1 MPVSDADI
9 DNAVPAGGIPSRSLT
24 NAVLK
29 EIRTIAQNGENAAS
43 FVQRVASPAD
53 GSTVEVNQV
62 RQNGIVI
69 LEPSNNLAALTIR
82 LPVAPNQRDGQ
93 IIRLVTTRDIS
104 ALSFVDATLLNGI
117 DTMLANDAFAFQ
129 VIDDNT
135 WVRTVG

>member
-29 EIRTIAQNGENAAS
+29 AIRTIAQNGENAAS

-93 IIRLVTTRDIS
+93 IIRMVTTKDIS

>member
-29 EIRTIAQNGENAAS
+29 EIRTIAENGENAAS

-69 LEPSNNLAALTIR
+69 LEPANNLAALTIR
-82 LPVAPNQRDGQ
+82 LPVAPSQRDGQ
-93 IIRLVTTRDIS
+93 IIRLVTTKDIT

>member
-93 IIRLVTTRDIS
+93 IIRLVTTKDIS
-104 ALSFVDATLLNGI
+104 ALSFVDAMLLNGI

>member
-93 IIRLVTTRDIS
+93 IIRLVTTKDIS
-104 ALSFVDATLLNGI
+104 TLSFVDATLLNGI

>member
-9 DNAVPAGGIPSRSLT
+9 DNAVPAAGIPSRSLT

-29 EIRTIAQNGENAAS
+29 AIRTIAQNGENAAS
-43 FVQRVASPAD
+43 FVQRVAAPLD

-69 LEPSNNLAALTIR
+69 LEPTDNLAALTIR

-93 IIRLVTTRDIS
+93 IIRLVTTKDIS

>member
-29 EIRTIAQNGENAAS
+29 AIRTIAQNGENASS

-93 IIRLVTTRDIS
+93 IIRLVTTKDIS

>member
-29 EIRTIAQNGENAAS
+29 AIRTIAQNGENAAS
-43 FVQRVASPAD
+43 FVQRVASPTD
-53 GSTVEVNQV
+53 DSTVEVNQV

-93 IIRLVTTRDIS
+93 IIRLVTTKDIS

>member
-43 FVQRVASPAD
+43 FVQRVASPVD

-93 IIRLVTTRDIS
+93 IIRLVTTKDIS

>member
-29 EIRTIAQNGENAAS
+29 AIRTIAQNGENAAS

-93 IIRLVTTRDIS
+93 IIRLVTTKDIS

-129 VIDDNT
+129 VIDENT

>member
-29 EIRTIAQNGENAAS
+29 AIRTIAQNGENAAS
-43 FVQRVASPAD
+43 FVQRVVSPAD

-93 IIRLVTTRDIS
+93 IIRLVTTKDIS

>member
-29 EIRTIAQNGENAAS
+29 AIRTIAQNGENAAS
-43 FVQRVASPAD
+43 FVQRVVSPAD

-93 IIRLVTTRDIS
+93 IIRLVTTKDIS

-117 DTMLANDAFAFQ
+117 DAMLANDAFAFQ

>member
-29 EIRTIAQNGENAAS
+29 AIRTIAQNGENAAS

-93 IIRLVTTRDIS
+93 IIRLVTTKDIS

>member
-29 EIRTIAQNGENAAS
+29 AIRTIAQNGENAAS
-43 FVQRVASPAD
+43 FVQRMVSPAD

-93 IIRLVTTRDIS
+93 IIRLVTTKDIS

>member
-43 FVQRVASPAD
+43 FVQRVAAPAD

-69 LEPSNNLAALTIR
+69 LEPANNLAALTIR

-93 IIRLVTTRDIS
+93 IIRLVTTKDIT

>member
-9 DNAVPAGGIPSRSLT
+9 DNAVPTGGIPSRSLT

-29 EIRTIAQNGENAAS
+29 AIRTIAQNGENAAS
-43 FVQRVASPAD
+43 FVQRVAAPAD
-53 GSTVEVNQV
+53 GSTVEINQV

-69 LEPSNNLAALTIR
+69 LEPANNLAALTIR

-93 IIRLVTTRDIS
+93 IIRLVTTKDIT

-129 VIDDNT
+129 VIDENT

>member
-29 EIRTIAQNGENAAS
+29 AIRTIAQNGENAAS
-43 FVQRVASPAD
+43 FVQRVSAPGD

-69 LEPSNNLAALTIR
+69 LEPVAPLAALTVR
-82 LPVAPNQRDGQ
+82 LPVAPDQRMGQ
-93 IIRLVTTRDIS
+93 IIRLVTTQDITS
-104 ALSFVDATLLNGI
+104 LTFIDATLLNGI

>member
-9 DNAVPAGGIPSRSLT
+9 DNAVPDGGIPSRSLT

-29 EIRTIAQNGENAAS
+29 AIRTIAQNGENAAS

-93 IIRLVTTRDIS
+93 IIRLVTTKDIS

>member
-9 DNAVPAGGIPSRSLT
+9 DNAVPADGIPSRTLT

-29 EIRTIAQNGENAAS
+29 AIRTIAQNGENAAS

-93 IIRLVTTRDIS
+93 IIRLVTTKDIS

>member
-29 EIRTIAQNGENAAS
+29 DIRTIAQNGENAAS

-93 IIRLVTTRDIS
+93 IIRLVTTKDIS

>member
-93 IIRLVTTRDIS
+93 IIRLVTTKDIS
-104 ALSFVDATLLNGI
+104 SLSFVDATLLNGI

>member
-9 DNAVPAGGIPSRSLT
+9 DNAVPVGGIPSRSLT

-93 IIRLVTTRDIS
+93 IIRLVTTKDIS

>member
-1 MPVSDADI
+1 MPVSDVDI

-24 NAVLK
+24 NEVLK
-29 EIRTIAQNGENAAS
+29 AIRTIAQNGENAAS

-82 LPVAPNQRDGQ
+82 LPVAPNQREGQ
-93 IIRLVTTRDIS
+93 IIRLVTTKDIS

>member
-9 DNAVPAGGIPSRSLT
+9 DNAVPAGGIPCRSLT

-29 EIRTIAQNGENAAS
+29 AIRTIAQNGENAAS
-43 FVQRVASPAD
+43 FVQRMVSPAD

-93 IIRLVTTRDIS
+93 IIRLVTTKDIS
-104 ALSFVDATLLNGI
+104 ALSFVNATLLNGI

>member
-29 EIRTIAQNGENAAS
+29 AIRTIAQNGENAAS

-93 IIRLVTTRDIS
+93 IIRLVTTKDIT
-104 ALSFVDATLLNGI
+104 ALSFVDVTLLNGI

-129 VIDDNT
+129 VIDENT

>member
-29 EIRTIAQNGENAAS
+29 AIRTIAQNGENAAS
-43 FVQRVASPAD
+43 FVQRVDSPAD

-69 LEPSNNLAALTIR
+69 IEPAADLAELNLR
-82 LPVAPNQRDGQ
+82 LPVAPNQRSGQ
-93 IIRLVTTRDIS
+93 IIRLVTTRDITS
-104 ALSFVDATLLNGI
+104 LNFLDATMLNGI

>member
-29 EIRTIAQNGENAAS
+29 AIRTIAQNGENAAS

-69 LEPSNNLAALTIR
+69 LEPSNKLASLTIR
-82 LPVAPNQRDGQ
+82 LPVAPNQREGQ
-93 IIRLVTTRDIS
+93 IIRLVTTKDIS

>member
-29 EIRTIAQNGENAAS
+29 AIRTIAQNGENAAS
-43 FVQRVASPAD
+43 FVQRVAAPAD

-69 LEPSNNLAALTIR
+69 LEPANNLAALTIR

-93 IIRLVTTRDIS
+93 IIRLVTTKDIT

>member
-24 NAVLK
+24 NALLK
-29 EIRTIAQNGENAAS
+29 AIRTIAQNGENAAS

-82 LPVAPNQRDGQ
+82 MPVAPNQRDGQ
-93 IIRLVTTRDIS
+93 IIRLVTTKDIS

>member
-29 EIRTIAQNGENAAS
+29 TIRTIAQNGENAAS
-43 FVQRVASPAD
+43 FVQRVVSPAD

-93 IIRLVTTRDIS
+93 IIRLVTTKDIS

>member
-93 IIRLVTTRDIS
+93 IIRLVTTKDIS

>member
-93 IIRLVTTRDIS
+93 IIRLVATKDIS
-104 ALSFVDATLLNGI
+104 SLSFVDATLLNGI

>member
-1 MPVSDADI
+1 MAVSDADI

-29 EIRTIAQNGENAAS
+29 AIRTIAQNGENAAS

-93 IIRLVTTRDIS
+93 IIRLVTTKDIS

>member
-9 DNAVPAGGIPSRSLT
+9 DNAVPAGGIPSRTLT

-29 EIRTIAQNGENAAS
+29 AIRTIAQNGENAAS

-93 IIRLVTTRDIS
+93 IIRLVTTKDIS

>member
-9 DNAVPAGGIPSRSLT
+9 DNAIPAGGIPSRSLT

-29 EIRTIAQNGENAAS
+29 AIRTIAQNGGNAAS

-53 GSTVEVNQV
+53 GSTVEVIQV

-93 IIRLVTTRDIS
+93 IIRLVTTKDIS